1 MSFSSLKNDKIQPQN
16 VKQLIKSHK
25 TSESLNL
32 DMSSILVNQ
41 SPLCSYNLIGL
52 KKKSGNRDFK

>member
-1 MSFSSLKNDKIQPQN
+1 MSFSSLTNDKIQPQN

-41 SPLCSYNLIGL
+41 SPWCSYNLIGL
-52 KKKSGNRDFK
+52 KQKSGNRDFK